1 MGMMAA
7 PPSWLRSFNAL
18 DAELRGVEH
27 WSLLNAYDDESLEGI
42 GGFRAVHSSGFVMD
56 ILWHVTAPQALL
68 WVNTPLESDRGEA
81 HTLEHVLLGK
91 GARGRGVASRAE
103 LCLAQSTAF
112 TGRLRTCYTYQC
124 PGRESFFTLFGAKL
138 TALLAPDASDVEI
151 ARETCHFGPTD
162 GCAVEELGTVYAE
175 QRAAFQ
181 QANYCA
187 YHALNKLLYGPGHPL
202 AHEAGGTPQGIRAGC
217 PEHLRAF
224 HNSRYVLK
232 HMGAVV
238 ALAPC
243 CPRELLMRLH
253 ACIAAALDTPLTWL
267 SDAAAD
273 VSCPAAELE
282 ERWLPPPEP
291 APAGT
296 LRIVR
301 VPLGDASAPGQL
313 VAAWPSVMPLVAGPE
328 SSIALSLLNLLV
340 HLVANGRT
348 SELHATLVSGGSLG
362 ATGVSGYV
370 SSEPGRAVFVT
381 LDGLPR
387 AVAAEDGTHPYAAAC
402 EAMRAAF
409 ARVAALADGSPA
421 LEAFNARALS
431 HLKTMERS
439 SRQFLAAPPR
449 FGVRGVHAEWLDH
462 LCDAQRCSQP
472 EAMTISLSFVAE
484 AAALRALLCSP
495 RNEWAPH
502 IAAWGLAAR
511 LPVAVASQACDAF
524 AAQLEREKADRL
536 QAFYDHIESTGLE
549 CEADDRRA
557 AALARFRRA
566 YDADTEASKTETAVF
581 DPPSDLP
588 MAEDELDAS
597 QLVLPGGGRLFAA
610 RFLNMTGGHAG
621 VAFSLAGLPP
631 RLLRALVGI
640 APLLKSCGVTTRRG
654 VFVDYRQLCT
664 HLQDEVL
671 YLDAR
676 LSASRSSGRVELIFR
691 TAGLTLAEAHA
702 GLAWL
707 EALVTAPDLTPRS
720 LERLREAVDAAF
732 CSARS
737 LTERRAEFWQ
747 DTVAVSCL
755 QAVTAPF
762 LLIENHAAR
771 MHALLRLCWR
781 LKAVPAEKSAAA
793 SCLRSLSELP
803 SQGHARTVLEA
814 ALAAAESGAFPPGCH
829 TLRSAFEAASP
840 NIQAVLR
847 AACVALRTMLPGVPD
862 VSFVH
867 DWKALCSELAA
878 DLLDPPEAALSE
890 LAEVLRFAC
899 RRGRARAYLAA
910 APEQQPELCAALRAL
925 VARLPAEAL
934 PSHGENITAVA
945 LRRAALRGAAVKA
958 GSPPP
963 CAVAIILPRLSVGG
977 VVCMTACASAHT
989 LDDDLLLDALAAQ
1002 TVTGGGAHSL
1012 FMRLWSKGV
1021 AYSCG
1026 ISVALT
1032 DGRLRFYADT
1042 CPDAARCLAAAAA
1055 EVTQDARA
1063 PAELWRA
1070 EYALAQCFTSR
1081 AGTSTPEARTEAAAS
1096 DEADGRGDSRVRA
1109 LRAALL
1115 RLRSRSMLGEELHR
1129 RAARVLG
1136 AVLPGVLPQP
1146 WSSNIGWSGA
1156 PSAPGTTLVVVGP
1169 EAQAAGVEAMLDA
1182 GPLLRL
1188 YERDFWLLAAEDVD
1202 RRQTAE
1208 LAPGL
1213 GARAGVAVAAAACA
1227 AALVWAAIGHRTRA

>member
-1 MGMMAA
+1 MAA
-7 PPSWLRSFNAL
+7 PPSWLCSFDAL

-27 WSLLNAYDDESLEGI
+27 WSLRNAYDDESVEGLS
-42 GGFRAVHSSGFVMD
+42 GFRALHSSGFVVD
-56 ILWHVTAPQALL
+56 VCFHVTAPQALL

-91 GARGRGVASRAE
+91 GTRGRGVASRAE
-103 LCLAQSTAF
+103 LCLSQSTAF

-151 ARETCHFGPTD
+151 ARETCHFD
-162 GCAVEELGTVYAE
+162 SAVEELGTVYAE

-187 YHALNKLLYGPGHPL
+187 YHTLNKLLYGPGHPL
-202 AHEAGGTPQGIRAGC
+202 AHEAGGTPQGIRAAC
-217 PEHLRAF
+217 PEQLRAF
-224 HNSRYVLK
+224 HNSRYVLNN
-232 HMGAVV
+232 MGAVV

-243 CPRELLMRLH
+243 CPRELLLRLH
-253 ACIAAALDTPLTWL
+253 DCLAAALDTPRPWL
-267 SDAAAD
+267 SDAAAE

-282 ERWLPPPEP
+282 ERWMPRPEP
-291 APAGT
+291 APEGT

-301 VPLGDASAPGQL
+301 VPLGDATAPGQL

-328 SSIALSLLNLLV
+328 SSVALSLLHLLV

-387 AVAAEDGTHPYAAAC
+387 AVAAEDGSYPYTAAC

-431 HLKTMERS
+431 HLKTMARS

-472 EAMTISLSFVAE
+472 GATTISLSFVAE
-484 AAALRALLCSP
+484 AASLCALLCSP
-495 RNEWAPH
+495 KNEWAPH

-524 AAQLEREKADRL
+524 AAQLDREKAERL
-536 QAFYDHIESTGLE
+536 QKFYDEIESTGAE
-549 CEADDRRA
+549 EGETGDRRA

-597 QLVLPGGGRLFAA
+597 QLVLPGGGCLFAA

-621 VAFSLAGLPP
+621 VAFSLKGLPP

-654 VFVDYRQLCT
+654 VFVDYRALCT

-691 TAGLTLAEAHA
+691 TAGLTLAETHA

-707 EALVTAPDLTPRS
+707 EALATAPDLTPRS

-755 QAVTAPF
+755 DAVTAPY
-762 LLIENHAAR
+762 LLVENHAAR
-771 MHALLRLCWR
+771 THALLRLCWR
-781 LKAVPAEKSAAA
+781 LKPVPAEASAAA
-793 SCLRSLSELP
+793 SCLRLLSELP
-803 SQGHARTVLEA
+803 SEGHARAVLEA
-814 ALAAAESGAFPPGCH
+814 ALAAAESGAFPPGCD
-829 TLRSAFEAASP
+829 TLRSAFEAALPSV
-840 NIQAVLR
+840 QAVLR
-847 AACVALRTMLPGVPD
+847 AACAALRTMLPGVPD
-862 VSFVH
+862 ASFAH
-867 DWKALCSELAA
+867 DWKALCGELAA
-878 DLLDPPEAALSE
+878 DLLDPPETALSE
-890 LAEVLRFAC
+890 LGEVLCFAC

-910 APEQQPELCAALRAL
+910 SPEQLPELTAALRAL
-925 VARLPAEAL
+925 VARLPAEAP

-945 LRRAALRGAAVKA
+945 LRRAASRGAAVHA
-958 GSPPP
+958 GGPSP
-963 CAVAIILPRLSVGG
+963 CAVAIILARLSVGG
-977 VVCMTACASAHT
+977 VVCMTACATAHT
-989 LDDDLLLDALAAQ
+989 LDDESLLDALAAQ

-1055 EVTQDARA
+1055 EVVQDARA

-1129 RAARVLG
+1129 RATRVLG

-1182 GPLLRL
+1182 VPLLRL
-1188 YERDFWLLAAEDVD
+1188 YERDFWVAAADD
-1202 RRQTAE
+1202 DSRQTAE

-1227 AALVWAAIGHRTRA
+1227 AALLCVVGARTRRC